1 MKVLEPGMM
10 RLMMRAALFLCAG
23 LLLLLLASSG
33 WLGHEGWILQL
44 ALMGAIAMNAAAAWY
59 FLRYF
64 LSAVQDIW
72 RK

>member
-33 WLGHEGWILQL
+33 WLGYDGWLLQG
-44 ALMGAIAMNAAAAWY
+44 ALLGAIVMNAAAAWY

-64 LSAVQDIW
+64 LGAVRDIW